1 MSIFFNLDFKSKKKI
16 VYILNTIF
24 GINSFFSKQIC
35 KSLGYDSNTKFCEI
49 KKKDLN
55 KLNSLVTRKYKVLI
69 DTELKKEIYD
79 NIQKMK
85 NIRCYKGVRYTYNLP
100 VNGQRTH
107 TNAKTRRWRQKIK

>member
-1 MSIFFNLDFKSKKKI
+1 MCWKQFLE
-16 VYILNTIF
+16 LA
-24 GINSFFSKQIC
+24 SFFSKQIC
-35 KSLGYDSNTKFCEI
+35 KSLGYDNNI
-49 KKKDLN
+49 KCSQVKEKDFN
-55 KLNSLVTRKYKVLI
+55 KLNSIITRKYKFLI

-85 NIRCYKGVRYTYNLP
+85 NIRCYKGIRHTYNLP